1 METGLLPDCVSW
13 VRADIDRLCAMKF
26 PRLPGINF
34 RKWYVLLPLGVLA
47 VWLAV
52 FTYRSIGREH
62 AAADLRMMGFEAG
75 SKSIFPVIR
84 SNWRVAFS
92 AKFFKDR
99 KEWDSR
105 VRLMSRTVKDLDAY
119 GPTLVRFQPREV
131 LLGFCNNLEDVS
143 VLRDFSAL
151 ERLDFY
157 ECPKVKDLQIVSE
170 FVNLRELT
178 FRTSPALRSLDIVKS
193 GTKLRSLHI
202 SNCRALDDIS
212 ALRHLT
218 SLRSLYLTDVPA
230 VKDTELL
237 RGLVDLEELDL
248 SGCQEL
254 SDLNGLHGLKRLRS
268 VDLRNCLMVSTKS
281 VTELRSALPN
291 ARIQF
296 P

>member
-1 METGLLPDCVSW
+1 MLCV
-13 VRADIDRLCAMKF
+13 MKF

-52 FTYRSIGREH
+52 SIYRSIGRER

-75 SKSIFPVIR
+75 SMSILPQIL

-92 AKFFKDR
+92 AKSFKDR
-99 KEWDSR
+99 REWDSR
-105 VRLMSRTVKDLDAY
+105 VRLMSRAAKDLNAY
-119 GPTLVRFQPREV
+119 GPALVRFRPREV
-131 LLGFCNNLEDVS
+131 LLGFCTNLEDVS
-143 VLRDFSAL
+143 VLRDFPDL

-157 ECPKVKDLQIVSE
+157 ECPKVKDVGIVSE

-178 FRTSPALRSLDIVKS
+178 FRTSPALRSLDIIKS

-218 SLRSLYLTDVPA
+218 SLRSLYLSDVLA

-248 SGCQEL
+248 SGCQDL
-254 SDLNGLHGLKRLRS
+254 SDLKGLHGLKKLRS
-268 VDLRNCLMVSTKS
+268 VDLRNCLLVRTKS
-281 VTELRSALPN
+281 VTELQSALPN
-291 ARIQF
+291 AKIQF